1 MRTICVS
8 VATLA
13 LLSVSVTAV
22 VAQDEEAMPARDPA
36 VYFTGTFEELP
47 PEMPDP
53 VMNPDTG
60 VLEVRDGRLEFIHEA
75 GDPRVAGPYVI
86 EPFHMDIDPA
96 TGVGR
101 MWGTGRM
108 EHDTG
113 AWEGPIWGLHY
124 PLTEEVSGYT
134 GSGALTGSGAY
145 EGLTY
150 FYRGTFDGEE
160 RFAEAI
166 IYEGEP
172 APLE

>member
-1 MRTICVS
+1 MKMVGIA

-13 LLSVSVTAV
+13 LLSVGATAV
-22 VAQDEEAMPARDPA
+22 VAQDDEAMPAGEPA
-36 VYFTGTFEELP
+36 VYFTGTFEEMP
-47 PEMPDP
+47 PQMPDP

-60 VLEVRDGRLEFIHEA
+60 VLEIREGRLEFVSEG
-75 GDPRVAGPYVI
+75 GDPRAAGPYVV
-86 EPFHMDIDPA
+86 EPFHMDIDPV

-101 MWGTGRM
+101 MWGTGQIVN
-108 EHDTG
+108 EDG
-113 AWEGPIWGLHY
+113 AWEGAIWGLHY

-160 RFAEAI
+160 RFFEAI
-166 IYEGEP
+166 IYEGDP